1 MRKLPSSATVGLFI
15 LGSVVAFVVAILLFS
30 SGFRWSRKHS
40 FVLDFSESI
49 NGLDVGAPVKMLGV
63 QVGQVRSVSL
73 RFDSAKKKIS
83 VPVTISLD
91 DTYFAVSNGNYGMH
105 ILGKTESSHPEPQ
118 ILRGLVGS
126 LQTDSFVTG
135 KLFVEL
141 SYEPLGTSY
150 ATPLGSG
157 KIREIPTRASNL
169 QNLSGQVMTIVE
181 GLSGIDY
188 ASIGASVQEVSSQLA
203 QIPFASTGKNLGQ
216 IFQEFAESARH
227 VRLLL
232 GEGSSMR
239 IDFDR
244 CLRNMSSAA
253 AVIRLF
259 FEYLERN
266 PDALLRGKYAGEHP

>member
-1 MRKLPSSATVGLFI
+1 MHKVPSSTTVGLFV
-15 LGSVVAFVVAILLFS
+15 LGGVVVFVVAILLFS
-30 SGFRWSRKHS
+30 SGFHWNRSRS

-63 QVGQVRSVSL
+63 QVGQVRDVSL
-73 RFDSAKKKIS
+73 RFDSTKKKIS
-83 VPVTISLD
+83 VPVTITLD
-91 DTYFAVSNGNYGMH
+91 NAHFALANRNYGMQAPD
-105 ILGKTESSHPEPQ
+105 KAENPRSESQ

-141 SYEPLGTSY
+141 SYEPLGAQY
-150 ATPLGSG
+150 PMFAAAG

-188 ASIGASVQEVSSQLA
+188 ASIGTSIQEIFSQLS
-203 QIPFASTGKNLGQ
+203 QIPFASTGKNLEQ
-216 IFQEFAESARH
+216 MFYEFADFASH
-227 VRLLL
+227 LRLLL
-232 GEGSSMR
+232 GEGSSVR
-239 IDFDR
+239 IDLDR
-244 CLRNMSSAA
+244 CLRNMGSAA
-253 AVIRLF
+253 AVIQLF

-266 PDALLRGKYAGEHP
+266 PDALLRGKYVGDYP

>member
-1 MRKLPSSATVGLFI
+1 M
-15 LGSVVAFVVAILLFS
+15 FVIAILLFS
-30 SGFRWSRKHS
+30 SGFHWGRQHS
-40 FVLDFSESI
+40 FVLYFSESI

-63 QVGQVRSVSL
+63 QVGQVRNVSL
-73 RFDSAKKKIS
+73 RFDPDKKKIT
-83 VPVTISLD
+83 VPVIITLD
-91 DTYFAVSNGNYGMH
+91 DTYFTISSGNYG
-105 ILGKTESSHPEPQ
+105 LRQGSRSEPQ
-118 ILRGLVGS
+118 VLHGLVGS

-141 SYEPLGTSY
+141 SYEPLEAQRFSTTNGWKTH
-150 ATPLGSG
+150 
-157 KIREIPTRASNL
+157 EIPTRASNL

-188 ASIGASVQEVSSQLA
+188 ASIGTSIQEISSQLS
-203 QIPFASTGKNLGQ
+203 QIPFASMGKNLGQ

-227 VRLLL
+227 LRLLL

-239 IDFDR
+239 IDLDR

-253 AVIRLF
+253 AVIQLF

-266 PDALLRGKYAGEHP
+266 PDALLRGKYMGEHP

>member
-1 MRKLPSSATVGLFI
+1 MRKLPSSTTVGLFI
-15 LGSVVAFVVAILLFS
+15 LGSVMVFVVAILLFS
-30 SGFRWSRKHS
+30 SGFHWSRRHS

-73 RFDSAKKKIS
+73 RFDPAKKKIS
-83 VPVTISLD
+83 VPVTITLD
-91 DTYFAVSNGNYGMH
+91 DTYFTISKGDHGTQS
-105 ILGKTESSHPEPQ
+105 LSWPEGSHPESQ
-118 ILRGLVGS
+118 MLCGLVGS

-141 SYEPLGTSY
+141 SYEPLGAQYPVSV
-150 ATPLGSG
+150 GGG

-181 GLSGIDY
+181 GLSSIDY
-188 ASIGASVQEVSSQLA
+188 ASIGTSVQEIFTQLS

-227 VRLLL
+227 LRLLL
-232 GEGSSMR
+232 GDGSSMR
-239 IDFDR
+239 IDLDR
-244 CLRNMSSAA
+244 CLRNMGSAA
-253 AVIRLF
+253 AVIQLF

-266 PDALLRGKYAGEHP
+266 PDALLRGKYVGDHL